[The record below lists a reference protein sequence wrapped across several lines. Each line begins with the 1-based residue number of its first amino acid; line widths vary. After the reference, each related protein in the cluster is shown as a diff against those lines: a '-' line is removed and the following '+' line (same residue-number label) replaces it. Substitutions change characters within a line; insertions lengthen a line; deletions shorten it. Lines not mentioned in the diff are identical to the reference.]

1 MSNQTALAFDDLP
14 LPPVRHLSGRSAALA
29 RSGLAAAACPVGGGA
44 PEEAPD
50 PAWLLGWDYARHGQV
65 PPAEQLLPGHPL
77 RQGWEAGR
85 AAFGSRTL
93 KATRQ
98 VQQWLHLRLQ
108 AWRSG
113 QAFEEVQ
120 VTPNFLAQID
130 RPRCPVTRAAL
141 SLAVGAEPR
150 TDTDA
155 TITRLNERAGYAA
168 GNLATLSRR
177 AAQAKAGQ
185 RWSDARLQAV
195 LAHARLPAADPQP
208 PAPGQA
214 PAALGDGLSAA
225 EWARLAVLMS
235 FATPLPHEV
244 AATLPLLVLPPNR
257 LRLVNPIQGLQ
268 ALVTQQL
275 LQHGFAVRIAQL
287 TSLLPGLELRR
298 DFHLFFHTLL
308 PRAWHGG
315 RPETPEQMRDR
326 LEDAW
331 QQPDVL
337 RRWQRFSSQLSA
349 EQADHLLRRL
359 VAKGLAGTAR
369 RTEWH
374 PPARATEGWALEQA
388 GAAAHRASPEAQAA
402 ATGPHCGL
410 QR

>member
-1 MSNQTALAFDDLP
+1 MSNQAALAFDDLP
-14 LPPVRHLSGRSAALA
+14 VTPVRRVPGRSAALA
-29 RSGLAAAACPVGGGA
+29 RSGAATLACTADGGA
-44 PEEAPD
+44 PEPRD
-50 PAWLLGWDYARHGQV
+50 PAWLLGWDYAHHGLV
-65 PPAEQLLPGHPL
+65 PPAEQMLPGHPL

-85 AAFGSRTL
+85 SAFGSRTL

-98 VQQWLHLRLQ
+98 VQQWLHLRLH
-108 AWRSG
+108 AWRHG

-130 RPRCPVTRAAL
+130 RPRCPITRDSL

-155 TITRLNERAGYAA
+155 TVTRLNEQAGYAA

-177 AAQAKAGQ
+177 AARAKAGQ

-195 LAHARLPAADPQP
+195 LAQTRQAD
-208 PAPGQA
+208 GQA
-214 PAALGDGLSAA
+214 PATMPDGLSAA

-268 ALVTQQL
+268 ALITQQL

-308 PRAWHGG
+308 PRAWQGG
-315 RPETPEQMRDR
+315 RPGSEQEMRDR

-331 QQPDVL
+331 QQADVL
-337 RRWQRFSSQLSA
+337 RRWQRFSGQLGA
-349 EQADHLLRRL
+349 EQADQLLRRL
-359 VAKGLAGTAR
+359 VAKGLAGTTR
-369 RTEWH
+369 RAEWH
-374 PPARATEGWALEQA
+374 PPARATEGWALDRA
-388 GAAAHRASPEAQAA
+388 GAAPGPQALRASPETGQRAA
-402 ATGPHCGL
+402 APHCSL
-410 QR
+410 LP

>member
-1 MSNQTALAFDDLP
+1 MTTQTTLAFDDLP
-14 LPPVRHLSGRSAALA
+14 LPPALRAAGRNAPARSA
-29 RSGLAAAACPVGGGA
+29 GGMGA
-44 PEEAPD
+44 SAGHHQETDETPD
-50 PAWLLGWDYARHGQV
+50 PAWLLGWDYAHHGQV
-65 PPAEQLLPGHPL
+65 PPAEQMLPGHPL

-98 VQQWLHLRLQ
+98 VQQWLQLRLQ
-108 AWRSG
+108 AWHSG

-120 VTPNFLAQID
+120 VTPNFLGQID
-130 RPRCPVTRAAL
+130 RARCPITREAL
-141 SLAVGAEPR
+141 SLALGNAPR
-150 TDTDA
+150 TGTDA

-168 GNLATLSRR
+168 GNLACLSRR

-185 RWSDARLQAV
+185 RWSDARLQSV
-195 LAHARLPAADPQP
+195 LAQARQGSVREQP
-208 PAPGQA
+208 SAGA
-214 PAALGDGLSAA
+214 DGLGAA

-268 ALVTQQL
+268 ALITQQL
-275 LQHGFAVRIAQL
+275 MQHGFAVRIAQL

-308 PRAWHGG
+308 PRAWQGG
-315 RPETPEQMRDR
+315 RPASGEEMRDR

-331 QQPDVL
+331 QDADVL
-337 RRWQRFSSQLSA
+337 RRWQRFASQLSA
-349 EQADHLLRRL
+349 EQADQLLRRL

-388 GAAAHRASPEAQAA
+388 GASR
-402 ATGPHCGL
+402 G
-410 QR
+410 

>member
-1 MSNQTALAFDDLP
+1 MTTQTTLAFDDLP
-14 LPPVRHLSGRSAALA
+14 LPPALRAAGRTATSRAAVGA
-29 RSGLAAAACPVGGGA
+29 VAATGHHQ
-44 PEEAPD
+44 EAVETPD
-50 PAWLLGWDYARHGQV
+50 PAWLLGWDYAHHGQV
-65 PPAEQLLPGHPL
+65 PPAEQMLPGHPL

-98 VQQWLHLRLQ
+98 VQQWLQLRLQ
-108 AWRSG
+108 AWHSG

-120 VTPNFLAQID
+120 VTPNFLGQID
-130 RPRCPVTRAAL
+130 RARCPITREAL
-141 SLAVGAEPR
+141 SLALGNAPR
-150 TDTDA
+150 AGTDA

-168 GNLATLSRR
+168 GNLACLSRR
-177 AAQAKAGQ
+177 AALAKAGQ
-185 RWSDARLQAV
+185 RWSDARLQSV
-195 LAHARLPAADPQP
+195 LAQARQGGVHAQPAA
-208 PAPGQA
+208 
-214 PAALGDGLSAA
+214 AAGGLGAA

-268 ALVTQQL
+268 ALITQQL
-275 LQHGFAVRIAQL
+275 MQHGFAVRIAQL

-308 PRAWHGG
+308 PRAWQGG
-315 RPETPEQMRDR
+315 RPASGEEMRDR

-331 QQPDVL
+331 QDADVL
-337 RRWQRFSSQLSA
+337 RRWQRFASQLGA
-349 EQADHLLRRL
+349 EQADQLLRRL

-388 GAAAHRASPEAQAA
+388 GANR
-402 ATGPHCGL
+402 G
-410 QR
+410 

>member
-1 MSNQTALAFDDLP
+1 MTHQTALAFDDLP
-14 LPPVRHLSGRSAALA
+14 LPPALRAAGRAGAAP
-29 RSGLAAAACPVGGGA
+29 AAAAVGA
-44 PEEAPD
+44 PGHHEMDETPD
-50 PAWLLGWDYARHGQV
+50 PAWLLGWDYAHHGQV
-65 PPAEQLLPGHPL
+65 PPAEQMLPGHPL

-108 AWRSG
+108 AWHSG

-120 VTPNFLAQID
+120 VTPNFLGQID
-130 RPRCPVTRAAL
+130 RARCPVTREAL
-141 SLAVGAEPR
+141 SLALGQAAR
-150 TDTDA
+150 TETDA

-168 GNLATLSRR
+168 GNLACLSRR

-185 RWSDARLQAV
+185 RWSDARLQSV
-195 LAHARLPAADPQP
+195 LAQARQGSEPPQVASGPALA
-208 PAPGQA
+208 
-214 PAALGDGLSAA
+214 AA

-268 ALVTQQL
+268 ALITQQL
-275 LQHGFAVRIAQL
+275 MQHGFAVRIAQL

-308 PRAWHGG
+308 PRAWQGG
-315 RPETPEQMRDR
+315 RPTSDEEMRDR

-331 QQPDVL
+331 QNADVL
-337 RRWQRFSSQLSA
+337 RRWQRFASQLSA
-349 EQADHLLRRL
+349 EQADQLLRRL

-388 GAAAHRASPEAQAA
+388 GARR
-402 ATGPHCGL
+402 G
-410 QR
+410 

>member
-1 MSNQTALAFDDLP
+1 MTTQTTLAFDDLP
-14 LPPVRHLSGRSAALA
+14 LPPALRAAGRTASA
-29 RSGLAAAACPVGGGA
+29 RTGVGASAGHHQ
-44 PEEAPD
+44 ETDETPD
-50 PAWLLGWDYARHGQV
+50 PAWLLGWDYAHHGQV
-65 PPAEQLLPGHPL
+65 PPAEQMLPGHPL

-108 AWRSG
+108 AWHSG

-120 VTPNFLAQID
+120 VTPNFLGQID
-130 RPRCPVTRAAL
+130 RARCPITREAL
-141 SLAVGAEPR
+141 SLALGSAPR
-150 TDTDA
+150 AGTDA

-168 GNLATLSRR
+168 GNLACLSRR

-185 RWSDARLQAV
+185 RWSDARLQSV
-195 LAHARLPAADPQP
+195 LAQARQGGVHEQAAT
-208 PAPGQA
+208 
-214 PAALGDGLSAA
+214 AAGGLGAA

-268 ALVTQQL
+268 ALITQQL
-275 LQHGFAVRIAQL
+275 MQHGFAVRIAQL

-308 PRAWHGG
+308 PRAWQGG
-315 RPETPEQMRDR
+315 RPASGEEMRDR

-331 QQPDVL
+331 QDADVL
-337 RRWQRFSSQLSA
+337 RRWQRFASQLGA
-349 EQADHLLRRL
+349 EQADQLLRRL

-369 RTEWH
+369 RAEWH

-388 GAAAHRASPEAQAA
+388 GARLA
-402 ATGPHCGL
+402 
-410 QR
+410 

>member
-1 MSNQTALAFDDLP
+1 MTTQTALAFDDLP
-14 LPPVRHLSGRSAALA
+14 LPPALRAAGRTAPARAAL
-29 RSGLAAAACPVGGGA
+29 VTGA
-44 PEEAPD
+44 SAHPQDPDETPD
-50 PAWLLGWDYARHGQV
+50 PAWLLGWDYAHHGQV
-65 PPAEQLLPGHPL
+65 PPAEQMLPGHPL

-108 AWRSG
+108 AWHNG
-113 QAFEEVQ
+113 HAFEEVQ
-120 VTPNFLAQID
+120 VTPNFLGQID
-130 RPRCPVTRAAL
+130 RARCPITREAL
-141 SLAVGAEPR
+141 SLAVGQAPR
-150 TDTDA
+150 TDTD
-155 TITRLNERAGYAA
+155 TTVTRLNERAGYAA

-185 RWSDARLQAV
+185 RWSDARLQSV
-195 LAHARLPAADPQP
+195 LTQARQGAEQP
-208 PAPGQA
+208 VPESAS
-214 PAALGDGLSAA
+214 GLSAV

-268 ALVTQQL
+268 ALITQQL
-275 LQHGFAVRIAQL
+275 MQHGFAVRIAQL

-308 PRAWHGG
+308 PRAWQGG
-315 RPETPEQMRDR
+315 RPASDEEMRDR

-331 QQPDVL
+331 QNADVL
-337 RRWQRFSSQLSA
+337 RRWQRFASQLSA
-349 EQADHLLRRL
+349 EQADQLLRRL

-369 RTEWH
+369 RTAWH
-374 PPARATEGWALEQA
+374 PPARATEGWALDQA
-388 GAAAHRASPEAQAA
+388 GASR
-402 ATGPHCGL
+402 G
-410 QR
+410 

>member
-1 MSNQTALAFDDLP
+1 MTTQTTLAFDDLP
-14 LPPVRHLSGRSAALA
+14 LPPALRAAGRTATSRAAVGA
-29 RSGLAAAACPVGGGA
+29 VAATGHHQEAA
-44 PEEAPD
+44 ETPD
-50 PAWLLGWDYARHGQV
+50 PAWLLGWDYAHHGQV
-65 PPAEQLLPGHPL
+65 PPAEQMLPGHPL

-98 VQQWLHLRLQ
+98 VQQWLQLRLQ
-108 AWRSG
+108 AWHSG

-120 VTPNFLAQID
+120 VTPNFLGQID
-130 RPRCPVTRAAL
+130 RARCPITREAL
-141 SLAVGAEPR
+141 SLALGNAPR
-150 TDTDA
+150 AGTDA

-168 GNLATLSRR
+168 GNLACLSRR
-177 AAQAKAGQ
+177 AALAKAGQ
-185 RWSDARLQAV
+185 RWSDARLQSV
-195 LAHARLPAADPQP
+195 LAQARQGSVREQPAA
-208 PAPGQA
+208 
-214 PAALGDGLSAA
+214 AAGGLGAA

-268 ALVTQQL
+268 ALITQQL
-275 LQHGFAVRIAQL
+275 MQHGFAVRIAQL

-308 PRAWHGG
+308 PRAWQGG
-315 RPETPEQMRDR
+315 RPASGEEMRDR

-331 QQPDVL
+331 QDADVL
-337 RRWQRFSSQLSA
+337 RRWQRFASQLGA
-349 EQADHLLRRL
+349 EQADQLLRRL

-388 GAAAHRASPEAQAA
+388 GANR
-402 ATGPHCGL
+402 G
-410 QR
+410 